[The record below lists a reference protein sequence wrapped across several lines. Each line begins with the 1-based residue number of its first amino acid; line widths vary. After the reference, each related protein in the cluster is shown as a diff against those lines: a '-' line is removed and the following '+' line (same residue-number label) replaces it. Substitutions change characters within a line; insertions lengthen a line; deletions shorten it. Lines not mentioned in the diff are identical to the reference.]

1 MAGGDDLLYKPT
13 WAIASTC
20 AIFILGSLIVERAI
34 YFVGH
39 LLIKFKQSAL
49 QEAFDKV
56 KEELMMVGFISI
68 ALTIGQTSFSKIC
81 VPAKWSTTM
90 PLCNKAS
97 NGSSIEARM
106 TLAIEGR
113 SLATASV
120 NESEVCSADQT
131 LFMPAESF
139 HQLHIL
145 IFMLAIVHVVYTLV
159 IVTLGMW
166 SVSHWKAWEER
177 ANTKE
182 ALSAHGGIRLTRET
196 TFMRAHIG
204 EEWRANTVLSYV
216 VAFFQQFH
224 NIISETDYHTLQT
237 TITKKDETHL
247 YLKLHAQDSSVLS
260 LVNVLIKNLVSA
272 FSIMIQN
279 HMPSNP
285 NFDFHKYIR
294 RSLQDDFKYVV
305 GISPG
310 LWAYALIWMLL
321 NVDGWESNIVIT
333 AVPLLLVLAI
343 GTKLQHIMTK
353 MAVHFNSKHPLT
365 LGVPMVKP
373 NDNLFWFNRPRFILL
388 CIHFILFQNALEI
401 SFDLWAAI
409 TFTPENCLY
418 RQPSFLIG
426 RIVIGLVVQMT
437 CGIIT
442 LPIYALVS
450 QMGSNVKKTIFKEH
464 IQRGLRKWHKRA
476 KERIRKR
483 ESSSEGTRTPRP
495 STPTSGEGSSSA
507 PRGHT
512 VEMVLHAFPD
522 V

>member
-224 NIISETDYHTLQT
+224 NIISETDYHTLR
-237 TITKKDETHL
+237 KGF
-247 YLKLHAQDSSVLS
+247 
-260 LVNVLIKNLVSA
+260 IK
-272 FSIMIQN
+272 N

-310 LWAYALIWMLL
+310 LWAYALVWMLL

-483 ESSSEGTRTPRP
+483 ESSEGTRTPRP
-495 STPTSGEGSSSA
+495 STPTSSGGTRTPRSSTPTSSGEGSSSA

-512 VEMVLHAFPD
+512 SVEMVLHAFPD

>member
-1 MAGGDDLLYKPT
+1 MAEGSDGLLYKPT

-20 AIFILGSLIVERAI
+20 AIFILGSLMVERTI

-49 QEAFDKV
+49 QEAFEKV

-68 ALTIGQTSFSKIC
+68 ALTIGQQSFSKIC
-81 VPAKWSTTM
+81 VPTKWSTTM
-90 PLCNKAS
+90 PLCNKET
-97 NGSSIEARM
+97 NGTSFEERM

-113 SLATASV
+113 RLATAAV
-120 NESEVCSADQT
+120 NESEVCSADHT

-145 IFMLAIVHVVYTLV
+145 IFMLAIVHVMYTLV

-182 ALSAHGGIRLTRET
+182 ALSAHGGVRLTRET
-196 TFMRAHIG
+196 TFMRAHIVH
-204 EEWRANTVLSYV
+204 EWRANTVLSYV

-224 NIISETDYHTLQT
+224 NIISETDYHTLR
-237 TITKKDETHL
+237 KGF
-247 YLKLHAQDSSVLS
+247 
-260 LVNVLIKNLVSA
+260 IK
-272 FSIMIQN
+272 N

-310 LWAYALIWMLL
+310 LWAYALVWMLL

-333 AVPLLLVLAI
+333 AIPLLLVLAI

-353 MAVHFNSKHPLT
+353 MAVHFNNKHPLT

-409 TFTPENCLY
+409 TFSPDNCLY

-464 IQRGLRKWHKRA
+464 IQRGLRNWHKRA
-476 KERIRKR
+476 KERIRRR
-483 ESSSEGTRTPRP
+483 ESGEGRSSRP
-495 STPTSGEGSSSA
+495 STPSRPPTPTPSGEGSSNA
-507 PRGHT
+507 QRGHT
-512 VEMVLHAFPD
+512 VELVLHAFPD
-522 V
+522 VV